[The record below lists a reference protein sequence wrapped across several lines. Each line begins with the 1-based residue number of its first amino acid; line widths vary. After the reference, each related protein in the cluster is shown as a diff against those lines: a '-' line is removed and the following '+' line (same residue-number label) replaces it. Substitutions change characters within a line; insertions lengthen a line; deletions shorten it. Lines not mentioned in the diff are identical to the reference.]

1 MLLWI
6 LRPVTVRQ
14 PNDDPWELAAARRFA
29 PSRAS
34 AKSRAFGFVVRAE
47 TEEGARELAHQNAG
61 DENRGEFLQK
71 ATVKTKSPWLD
82 KRYSTCE
89 VLRNEGEVGVIMQDF
104 VSA

>member
-14 PNDDPWELAAARRFA
+14 PNDDPWE
-29 PSRAS
+29 PWYD
-34 AKSRAFGFVVRAE
+34 KVFGFVVRAE